1 MAAPNPNI
9 KGPGIMFVNSRISR
23 KDILDEQTYFKWYD
37 EDHIAE
43 IVSTEGMKDAF
54 RYINADERASKPYL
68 AFYPMADLAFTQG
81 DRFRRIRFK
90 SDMLPGTGIIYD
102 MADVDVRYLGLVG
115 QTERKGPKKGTLCEA
130 GDKMRG

>member
-43 IVSTEGMKDAF
+43 IVSTGGMNDAF
-54 RYINADERASKPYL
+54 RYTNTDERASKPYL
-68 AFYPMADLAFTQG
+68 AFYPMPDLAFTQG
-81 DRFRRIRFK
+81 DRFRGIRFK
-90 SDMLPGTGIIYD
+90 SDLLPGTGIIYD
-102 MADVDVRYLGLVG
+102 MADVDVRYLGLIG
-115 QTERKGPKKGTLCEA
+115 QTERKEPRKGTLCEVA
-130 GDKMRG
+130 SKTRG